1 MTANAQALV
10 TDDFHMSRNHEDDMD
25 VENGRGGSGAR
36 VGGNGMQGPWNH
48 SGPPGAGGT
57 RRRSGRLPQEALVCN
72 LGLVIDISI
81 GGMKVL
87 SRTPHNGSV
96 KIKFRDYPNL
106 GTLEATVTWSRRA
119 GLLMREIGMR
129 FENVTP
135 AASSILTQIA
145 SMHRIKRVI

>member
-1 MTANAQALV
+1 M
-10 TDDFHMSRNHEDDMD
+10 
-25 VENGRGGSGAR
+25 
-36 VGGNGMQGPWNH
+36 
-48 SGPPGAGGT
+48 
-57 RRRSGRLPQEALVCN
+57 CN
-72 LGLVIDISI
+72 LGLVVDISI

-87 SRTPHNGSV
+87 SRTPHNGAV

-106 GTLEATVTWSRRA
+106 GTLEATVTWSKRA

-145 SMHRIKRVI
+145 SMHRFKRAI